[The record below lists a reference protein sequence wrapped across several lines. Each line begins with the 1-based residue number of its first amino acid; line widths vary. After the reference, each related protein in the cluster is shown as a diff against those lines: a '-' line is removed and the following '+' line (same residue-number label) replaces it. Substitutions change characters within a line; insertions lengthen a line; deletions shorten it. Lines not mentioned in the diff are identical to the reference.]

1 MSDLALHPETSPKKI
16 LLIEKGNMSS
26 TSMQLDQKADFQLLA
41 STFVKIIHL
50 IQKNSLLHSKVL
62 LSMVTLFIQSLLFQG
77 FFRPKLLPSGNFIL
91 VLKLSDSS
99 IEPICLIP
107 LFPVVFPVNGC
118 MSPPWTRG
126 VLIELQHHSVCWHKF
141 KVNN

>member
-1 MSDLALHPETSPKKI
+1 MIWHCILKPPKKKI
-16 LLIEKGNMSS
+16 MLIEKGNMSS

-41 STFVKIIHL
+41 STFVKIIL
-50 IQKNSLLHSKVL
+50 DSEEKPSTFRVL
-62 LSMVTLFIQSLLFQG
+62 LSIVTLSIQSLLFQG

-99 IEPICLIP
+99 IETICLIP

-126 VLIELQHHSVCWHKF
+126 VLIELQHQSVCWHKF

>member
-1 MSDLALHPETSPKKI
+1 MSDLALHPETSQKKI
-16 LLIEKGNMSS
+16 MLIEKGNMSS

-41 STFVKIIHL
+41 STFVKIIL
-50 IQKNSLLHSKVL
+50 DSEEKPSTFRVL
-62 LSMVTLFIQSLLFQG
+62 LSIVTLSIQSLLFQG